1 MAKANSTAISS
12 ATTKL
17 QGEEHHWGKFYRGT
31 EASLVATGLVRP
43 EWFPGKP
50 GNPKHTVHLGMIDG
64 MMKIMPYLSM
74 PENERY
80 EKTEIILRKEGSN
93 FAASIH
99 FSKEERERKSL
110 RKEIEKLHSE
120 KQKELDRAPKNIEE
134 FRISKSESIEWFL
147 RGMFD
152 MFRRA
157 SNGYHYSRKVTEEAS
172 DLISDLMELAEEGQ
186 VYFDQQRQDY
196 FLDDVEKKAQKSH
209 PEFSAFMATTLA
221 IGKAALND

>member
-1 MAKANSTAISS
+1 MANANSTASVKKPS
-12 ATTKL
+12 DLHEA
-17 QGEEHHWGKFYRGT
+17 EYSWGNIYKGT
-31 EASLVATGLVRP
+31 EADLVAAGLLKT

-50 GNPKHTVHLGMIDG
+50 GRAKTSSRIALKDGAMQPIPIGILADKEAGLISIRKYGKYKFEVWVHFTKD
-64 MMKIMPYLSM
+64 
-74 PENERY
+74 
-80 EKTEIILRKEGSN
+80 
-93 FAASIH
+93 
-99 FSKEERERKSL
+99 EREKRSQME
-110 RKEIEKLHSE
+110 EIKKLHAE
-120 KQKELDRAPKNIEE
+120 KQKELDSAPKNIEE
-134 FRISKSESIEWFL
+134 FRVSKSESIEWFL

-157 SNGYHYSRKVTEEAS
+157 SNGYHYSRKVVEEAS

-196 FLDDVEKKAQKSH
+196 FLDDVEKKAQKAH